1 MNSQAQANLSKILQ
15 VTKSKSKD
23 TRTIFQ
29 LFFKTLRHFGLLE
42 RYLLKLYMPSLYY
55 EKYIPIYPYYS
66 CFSNWRNMLN
76 LVIKTSSL
84 DKMSWWQELY
94 NIRKPNGIKIYTRFK
109 NDYDILHGK
118 FLSKEYDFYC
128 YNQLFDMSMSDMRY
142 SV

>member
-1 MNSQAQANLSKILQ
+1 
-15 VTKSKSKD
+15 
-23 TRTIFQ
+23 
-29 LFFKTLRHFGLLE
+29 
-42 RYLLKLYMPSLYY
+42 
-55 EKYIPIYPYYS
+55 
-66 CFSNWRNMLN
+66 MLN

-118 FLSKEYDFYC
+118 YLNKEYDFYC
-128 YNQLFDMSMSDMRY
+128 YNQLFDMSISDMRY